1 MLKFNGKEFRNL
13 EDQVDYL
20 TAAFQSGKLIDELGI
35 KVLGVYP
42 TIEDAKTAIPGPYV
56 YGEAFEIGTKAPYN
70 LYIFTRNIED
80 FFDFGPFPAPG
91 KDGKDGAQGPKGD
104 KGDKG
109 DRGERGPQGL
119 QGIQGIQGE
128 KGNTG
133 AIGPQGPQGLQG
145 PIGPAFRLFGTLAS
159 TANLPVP
166 TKELQDQGAAYVIPN
181 TEGVKHIWVVQGT
194 DSYKWTDIGVS
205 GVQGEPGATGAT
217 GAGFDTF
224 TDLNL
229 TLGNTTVTYS
239 GTEGID
245 INSTGRITAEGTT
258 HDFMTDINIPIVAG
272 TGISMEKAEN
282 EEKIVIKAVGESGGG
297 KLYRHHISGG
307 FSNERAS
314 IQVDIIK
321 TSGMPMSQTEFK
333 SYVSTITVGAFT
345 GMNGQGA
352 VKISYD
358 TNSNKYSIQG
368 AVFNTQDTGTGYFVN
383 LSKDTIDSFTDTVI
397 EL

>member
-13 EDQVDYL
+13 EDQVSYL

-91 KDGKDGAQGPKGD
+91 KDGRDGAQGPKGD
-104 KGDKG
+104 KGDRG
-109 DRGERGPQGL
+109 ERGERGPQGL

-133 AIGPQGPQGLQG
+133 AIGPKGDKGDVG

-159 TANLPVP
+159 TANLPTP
-166 TKELQDQGAAYVIPN
+166 TKALQDQGAAYVIPN
-181 TEGVKHIWVVQGT
+181 TEGEKHIWVVQGIDT
-194 DSYKWTDIGVS
+194 YKWTDIGVS
-205 GVQGEPGATGAT
+205 GVQGAPGATGAT

-224 TDLNL
+224 TNLEL
-229 TLGNTTVTYS
+229 TLGNTTVNYS

-245 INSTGRITAEGTT
+245 INSTGRITAGENT
-258 HDFMTDINIPIVAG
+258 HDFMSDLNIPIVPG
-272 TGISMEKAEN
+272 EGINIDKKEN
-282 EEKIVIKAVGESGGG
+282 QEAVEVKIDPN
-297 KLYRHHISGG
+297 Y
-307 FSNERAS
+307 AS
-314 IQVDIIK
+314 SLTAI
-321 TSGMPMSQTEFK
+321 
-333 SYVSTITVGAFT
+333 YVS
-345 GMNGQGA
+345 
-352 VKISYD
+352 
-358 TNSNKYSIQG
+358 
-368 AVFNTQDTGTGYFVN
+368 NTLLG
-383 LSKDTIDSFTDTVI
+383 
-397 EL
+397 E